1 MPVYSVFRPDLK
13 HQSLLT
19 DNRVCPSNFDISDGQ
34 IRFSVKC
41 ARLGEANPFGNF
53 QKLRELKE
61 GRLASTVRP
70 IPPQREEGRLR
81 QVPDSRILSQC
92 VKLLGSHFPQVDNP
106 LLSGMPLLDE
116 LCIHALKV
124 CEHNEL
130 MQRRAILTFPFSAGL
145 ASRHC
150 LAVIPNKATFS
161 TSASLA

>member
-1 MPVYSVFRPDLK
+1 MGSLRQAPHNVCLLYTSLHPGQRLQVYRRLPCVPQRTSRTCGTSRPERIVLPEQDSVPVYSVFRPDLK

-81 QVPDSRILSQC
+81 QVP
-92 VKLLGSHFPQVDNP
+92 
-106 LLSGMPLLDE
+106 
-116 LCIHALKV
+116 
-124 CEHNEL
+124 
-130 MQRRAILTFPFSAGL
+130 
-145 ASRHC
+145 
-150 LAVIPNKATFS
+150 
-161 TSASLA
+161 